1 MTAAAGV
8 PPGWAPCDGQVLP
21 LSHYTALFSLLGT
34 SYGGDGKSTFSL
46 PDLRGAVPVCRRE
59 EPGLSPKPG
68 SVGKRTAGGDQAD
81 DDGQAYAVLGF
92 CIALERAYPARP

>member
-1 MTAAAGV
+1 
-8 PPGWAPCDGQVLP
+8 
-21 LSHYTALFSLLGT
+21 
-34 SYGGDGKSTFSL
+34 
-46 PDLRGAVPVCRRE
+46 VPVCRRE

-92 CIALERAYPARP
+92 CIALEGTYPARP